1 MAKNTKKITRP
12 SARQAEKHTAPDNFS
27 KRIENIPAGV
37 VSKIA
42 KIDELKGRWISG
54 ARLSPQVLGR
64 LKRSVL
70 ITSTGAST
78 RIEGS
83 RLSDADIEKLMRG
96 INIQKFTNRDKQEVK
111 GYYELLENV
120 FNSWKGLK
128 FNESLVKHFHKE
140 LLKYADKDKEHRGEY
155 KKGENKVHMVDEA
168 GQSIGILFDTT
179 PAYLTPS
186 QMCDLA
192 EWTQKALAENKYHP
206 LLVIGNFLVEFL
218 KIHPFSDG
226 NGRLSRVLTNLL
238 LLHAGYLYVPYI
250 SHEKLVED
258 NKPDYYISLRRS
270 QKTIGTKEERINAWL
285 DFFLDIF
292 LKQSQMA
299 VKLLSKENIE
309 KILSE
314 KQLIIWQYIEKTK
327 ETSTGDIIEN
337 TKIARPTVKQSLEV
351 LLKLKKIERIG
362 LGRSSRYRKI

>member
-1 MAKNTKKITRP
+1 MAKNTT
-12 SARQAEKHTAPDNFS
+12 EKHLAPDNFS
-27 KRIENIPAGV
+27 KRIKNISAGI

-42 KIDELKGRWISG
+42 KIDELKGQWISG

-78 RIEGS
+78 RIEGA

-96 INIQKFTNRDKQEVK
+96 INIQKFTNRDKQEVR

-120 FNSWKGLK
+120 FNSWKNLK
-128 FNESLVKHFHKE
+128 FNESLIKHFHQE

-155 KKGENKVHMVDEA
+155 KKGENKVHMINEA
-168 GQSIGILFDTT
+168 GQSIGILFDTS
-179 PAYLTPS
+179 PAYLAPS
-186 QMCDLA
+186 QMCDLT

-206 LLVIGNFLVEFL
+206 LLIIGDFLVEFL

-238 LLHAGYLYVPYI
+238 LLRAGYLYMPYV

-258 NKPDYYISLRRS
+258 NKPDYYIALRRS
-270 QKTIGTKEERINAWL
+270 QKTIGSEKENIADWL
-285 DFFLDIF
+285 DFFLEIF

-299 VKLLSKENIE
+299 VELLSKENIE

-314 KQLIIWQYIEKTK
+314 KQLIIWQYIAKME
-327 ETSTGDIIEN
+327 ETSTGDVVKN
-337 TKIARPTVKQSLEV
+337 TKIARPTVKQAMEV
-351 LLKLKKIERIG
+351 LLKLKKVERIG
-362 LGRSSRYRKI
+362 LGRGSRYRKI